1 MNKSVLL
8 ASLCV
13 AFTSVCAAQTST
25 EPDESQ
31 QQVAAAI
38 PPAPQTYMGREIAIT
53 MHYTG
58 APWLVRESR
67 EREEGTKLLLDQ
79 LDIEPGMTICDMG
92 CGNGFYT
99 IPMAEQ
105 TGKTGRVYAVDIQQ
119 EMLDLLQDVAEE
131 AELSN
136 IEVVLGTAID
146 PKLPDA
152 LIDLMILVDVY
163 HEMSHPQ
170 QMLAAIRKCLKP
182 DGRLVLVEFRAED
195 PEVPIKKLHK
205 MSKVQVLK
213 ELTANG
219 FKLKCE
225 FNELP
230 RQHMLTFQ
238 IDPDWE
244 RVNSAGRESPDRP
257 NVIVLITDD
266 QGYGDLA
273 AHGNTIIS
281 TPNLDRLAAESVRLT
296 DFHVDPTCSPSRSA
310 LMSGRYSTRI
320 TRALR
325 EVVETFTV
333 ERYIDNLGPRCE

>member
-13 AFTSVCAAQTST
+13 AFTSVCAAQAST
-25 EPDESQ
+25 EPDESRQ
-31 QQVAAAI
+31 QEAAAI
-38 PPAPQTYMGREIAIT
+38 PPAAQTYMGREIAIT

-119 EMLDLLQDVAEE
+119 EMLDLLQDLAEE
-131 AELSN
+131 AQLSN
-136 IEVVLGTAID
+136 IEGVLGTAID

-152 LIDLMILVDVY
+152 LIDLMIVVDVY
-163 HEMSHPQ
+163 HEMSHPE

-195 PEVPIKKLHK
+195 PEIPIKKLHK
-205 MSKVQVLK
+205 MSRKQMLL
-213 ELTANG
+213 EMAANG
-219 FKLKCE
+219 LKLSSEYTK
-225 FNELP
+225 LP
-230 RQHMLTFQ
+230 WQHLMFFV
-238 IDPDWE
+238 
-244 RVNSAGRESPDRP
+244 VN
-257 NVIVLITDD
+257 N
-266 QGYGDLA
+266 
-273 AHGNTIIS
+273 
-281 TPNLDRLAAESVRLT
+281 
-296 DFHVDPTCSPSRSA
+296 
-310 LMSGRYSTRI
+310 
-320 TRALR
+320 
-325 EVVETFTV
+325 
-333 ERYIDNLGPRCE
+333 

>member
-8 ASLCV
+8 VSLCV

-31 QQVAAAI
+31 QQEAAAI
-38 PPAPQTYMGREIAIT
+38 PPAPQIYMGREIAIT

-79 LDIEPGMTICDMG
+79 LDIKPGMTICDMG

-99 IPMAEQ
+99 IPMAQQ

-119 EMLDLLQDVAEE
+119 EMLDLLQNVAEE

-136 IEVVLGTAID
+136 IEGVLGTAID

-163 HEMSHPQ
+163 HEMSHPE

-273 AHGNTIIS
+273 APGNTIIS

-296 DFHVDPTCSPSRSA
+296 DFHVDPTCSPWRSA

-333 ERYIDNLGPRCE
+333 ERYIYNLGPRGE

>member
-13 AFTSVCAAQTST
+13 AFTSICAAQTST

-31 QQVAAAI
+31 QQEAAAI

-131 AELSN
+131 AQLSN
-136 IEVVLGTAID
+136 IEGVLGTAID

-152 LIDLMILVDVY
+152 SIDLMLVVDVY
-163 HEMSHPQ
+163 HEMSHPE

-205 MSKVQVLK
+205 MSKVQILM

-219 FKLKCE
+219 FKLKCG

-244 RVNSAGRESPDRP
+244 RVDSAGRESPDRP
-257 NVIVLITDD
+257 NVTVLITDD
-266 QGYGDLA
+266 
-273 AHGNTIIS
+273 
-281 TPNLDRLAAESVRLT
+281 
-296 DFHVDPTCSPSRSA
+296 
-310 LMSGRYSTRI
+310 
-320 TRALR
+320 
-325 EVVETFTV
+325 
-333 ERYIDNLGPRCE
+333 

>member
-8 ASLCV
+8 VSLCV

-31 QQVAAAI
+31 QQEAAAI
-38 PPAPQTYMGREIAIT
+38 PPSPQTYMGREIAIT

-58 APWLVRESR
+58 AAWLVRESR

-131 AELSN
+131 AGLGK
-136 IEVVLGTAID
+136 IEGVLGTVID

-152 LIDLMILVDVY
+152 SIDLMLVVDVY
-163 HEMSHPQ
+163 HEMSHPE
-170 QMLAAIRKCLKP
+170 QMLAAIRKSLKP

-273 AHGNTIIS
+273 APGNTIIS

-320 TRALR
+320 TTGIR
-325 EVVETFTV
+325 EVVEIFTV
-333 ERYIDNLGPRCE
+333 ERYIDNLGPRGE

>member
-1 MNKSVLL
+1 M
-8 ASLCV
+8 
-13 AFTSVCAAQTST
+13 
-25 EPDESQ
+25 
-31 QQVAAAI
+31 
-38 PPAPQTYMGREIAIT
+38 PPAAQTYMGREIAIT

-79 LDIEPGMTICDMG
+79 LDIQPGMTICDMG

-105 TGKTGRVYAVDIQQ
+105 TGNTGRVYAVDIQQ

-131 AELSN
+131 AQLSN
-136 IEVVLGTAID
+136 IEGVLGTAID

-152 LIDLMILVDVY
+152 LIDLMIVVDVY
-163 HEMSHPQ
+163 HEMSHPE

-195 PEVPIKKLHK
+195 PELRIKKLHK

-244 RVNSAGRESPDRP
+244 RVGSVERESPNRP
-257 NVIVLITDD
+257 NVARLITDD
-266 QGYGDLA
+266 
-273 AHGNTIIS
+273 
-281 TPNLDRLAAESVRLT
+281 
-296 DFHVDPTCSPSRSA
+296 
-310 LMSGRYSTRI
+310 
-320 TRALR
+320 
-325 EVVETFTV
+325 
-333 ERYIDNLGPRCE
+333 